1 MSLSSVQNIGALSSN
16 MLNGTKQEHNVPYTF
31 SLPAVYCVM
40 VTSNHIIVN
49 NDALLI
55 KDKAA

>member
-1 MSLSSVQNIGALSSN
+1 
-16 MLNGTKQEHNVPYTF
+16 MLNGTKQEHNAPYTF
-31 SLPAVYCVM
+31 SLPAVYCVV

-49 NDALLI
+49 NDAPLI